1 MIDTLFDRANEYL
14 DEDDFEHAIPL
25 FIESMNKG
33 NIESAYTLGT
43 LYLDC
48 YEDLGLEKPDYDKA
62 MSYLEIGVSKN
73 DKNCQKALGELLA
86 EVGES
91 CADFLRAIHFLLLSE
106 NYKENEMKDLI
117 RKIYKSIDFSNSL
130 NTEKIICQMNE
141 FIKIIND
148 KDLKNKFKECRNK
161 VIIRYAQN
169 IIEDSNSYE
178 ILKDRFSFFS
188 PYLDEYFFIDMN
200 KVYSKKEVDLF
211 LSLAP
216 NYLEVI
222 KYQEEME
229 NKYKRF
235 DRKTRDYIYFY
246 LANSYWK
253 GSHGAHKDID
263 LALDYYKKINTPIML
278 FEFEKYFEDHCQQ
291 KIQSE
296 EFDLV
301 KKILPYVKDVR
312 VQKEIK
318 NAIKRHENKMY
329 VQVLK
334 KKADDGDIDAK
345 IELAGI
351 YEKGD
356 IVEEDLEK
364 AHSIHQE
371 LYQKYRQKESFD
383 FLFYHDFHDSEY
395 ITQETIQFINDAKEH
410 GVPFDEYEERKF
422 EIVNGNYYA
431 TDKYLFACTKEL
443 RDIDKEGNIIYY
455 LYDYYKKS
463 WKDIFP
469 DNPFISRNFFAFVA
483 IKKRKFSLEK
493 NNTLNFPAALCNFF
507 KFFKGEEWVV
517 CTVPGHEKTDNAANG
532 VFDVLC
538 QTYKG
543 KNIIVRNT
551 IIQRIVSIP
560 EKVTDPFRNSDYRK
574 DMHSIA
580 IEPGYDVTGKDIIII
595 DDITTTG
602 CSLIACRNLLLSAGA
617 KRVVLLALGKTK
629 EQSYYG

>member
-25 FIESMNKG
+25 FIESLNKG

-62 MSYLEIGVSKN
+62 MSYLEIGASHN
-73 DKNCQKALGELLA
+73 DKDCQKALGELLA
-86 EVGES
+86 EVGKS
-91 CADFLRAIHFLLLSE
+91 CTDILRAIYLLLLSE
-106 NYKENEMKDLI
+106 DYKENEIISLI
-117 RKIYKSIDFSNSL
+117 RKIYKDINFLNSL
-130 NTEKIICQMNE
+130 NTERIICQMDE
-141 FIKIIND
+141 FIKITND
-148 KDLKNKFKECRNK
+148 KNLKNKFKECRNRL
-161 VIIRYAQN
+161 IILYAQN
-169 IIEDSNSYE
+169 IIEDSKSYE

-188 PYLDEYFFIDMN
+188 PYLNEYFFIDTN
-200 KVYSKKEVDLF
+200 RVYSKKEVDLF
-211 LSLAP
+211 LSLDP

-246 LANSYWK
+246 LADSYWK
-253 GSHGAHKDID
+253 GNHGANKDID

-278 FEFEKYFEDHCQQ
+278 FEFEKYFEDYCQQ

-318 NAIKRHENKMY
+318 NKLY
-329 VQVLK
+329 VKELK
-334 KKADDGDIDAK
+334 KKANDGDIDAK
-345 IELAGI
+345 IKLAGI

-356 IVEEDLEK
+356 IVEKNLEK
-364 AHSIHQE
+364 AITIHQE
-371 LYQKYRQKESFD
+371 LYQKYRMKESFD
-383 FLFYHDFHDSEY
+383 FLFYNYYRKLRNIEK
-395 ITQETIQFINDAKEH
+395 IKRFINDAKEH
-410 GVPFDEYEERKF
+410 DVPFNEEEENMF
-422 EIVNGNYYA
+422 ENLNGEYYA
-431 TDKYLFACTKEL
+431 TNEYEFKCTRGLNE
-443 RDIDKEGNIIYY
+443 IDREGNIIYY
-455 LYDYYKKS
+455 LYNYYKKWWMENYPKES
-463 WKDIFP
+463 LYK
-469 DNPFISRNFFAFVA
+469 SNFLAFMA
-483 IKKRKFSLEK
+483 IKNRNYSSE
-493 NNTLNFPAALCNFF
+493 NNSLNFPAALCNFL
-507 KFFKGEEWVV
+507 KFFKEEEWVV
-517 CTVPGHEKTDNAANG
+517 CTVPGHKKTDNAANG

-538 QTYKG
+538 HTYKG

-551 IIQRIVSIP
+551 IIQRIVDI
-560 EKVTDPFRNSDYRK
+560 EKKATDPQRSFDYRR

-580 IEPGYDVTGKDIIII
+580 IEPGYDVTGKNIIVI

-629 EQSYYG
+629 EQDFYG